1 MNNQNRRDTEGK
13 IFGLQFLP
21 QLAFVY
27 LLNYGDKE
35 QFGCIETL
43 LIGIHNI
50 EAKDTS
56 SFRHVESLIFKKTNF
71 LIRI

>member
-56 SFRHVESLIFKKTNF
+56 SFRHVESFRK
-71 LIRI
+71 